1 MIWSA
6 AIPFLG
12 SRWPLK
18 RRLSAWSTRPGNGRH
33 TPQNKLHGQRANVA
47 KASALGVFS
56 RVVVRH
62 IIFGD
67 LFDKFTHISIH

>member
-1 MIWSA
+1 
-6 AIPFLG
+6 
-12 SRWPLK
+12 
-18 RRLSAWSTRPGNGRH
+18 
-33 TPQNKLHGQRANVA
+33 VA